1 MRNIIVHSYWLIDLE
16 IIADV
21 IENRLG
27 PLIEELEKLIAFIER
42 AET

>member
-16 IIADV
+16 IIDDV
-21 IENRLG
+21 IKNRLG